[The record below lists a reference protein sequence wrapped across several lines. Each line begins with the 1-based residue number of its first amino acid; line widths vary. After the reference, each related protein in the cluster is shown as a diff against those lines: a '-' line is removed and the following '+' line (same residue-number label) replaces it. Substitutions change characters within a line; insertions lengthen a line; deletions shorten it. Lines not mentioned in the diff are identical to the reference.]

1 MAEPG
6 VGGGATLSPPCG
18 ETVPVTELD
27 MGMRDYDCACGA
39 THAVVTDV
47 HPLARFVPEFLEEV
61 LTETVETADDYPTF
75 ATPHLMGMV
84 IEEFPDE
91 VAVADVSEDGDLGFA
106 LVWMTG
112 FDSRRLHE
120 VVVELVVELM
130 DHAISHADDD
140 GYAESSFEQE
150 LEQFDV
156 EAFVEQYRRERDFDS
171 EHDSAV

>member
-6 VGGGATLSPPCG
+6 VGGGATLSPPFG
-18 ETVPVTELD
+18 ESVPVTELD
-27 MGMRDYDCACGA
+27 MGMRDYDCTCGD

-84 IEEFPDE
+84 LEEFPDQ
-91 VAVADVSEDGDLGFA
+91 VAVADVSEDGDVGYA
-106 LVWMTG
+106 LVWLTG

-150 LEQFDV
+150 LAQFDV
-156 EAFVEQYRRERDFDS
+156 EAFVDQYREEREFDS

>member
-27 MGMRDYDCACGA
+27 MGMRDYDCACGD

-84 IEEFPDE
+84 LEEFPEE
-91 VAVADVSEDGDLGFA
+91 VAVADVSEDGDVGFA
-106 LVWMTG
+106 LVWLTG
-112 FDSRRLHE
+112 FDSRRLHG

-130 DHAISHADDD
+130 DHAVSHADDD
-140 GYAESSFEQE
+140 YAESSFEQE

-156 EAFVEQYRRERDFDS
+156 GAFVDQYREEREFDS